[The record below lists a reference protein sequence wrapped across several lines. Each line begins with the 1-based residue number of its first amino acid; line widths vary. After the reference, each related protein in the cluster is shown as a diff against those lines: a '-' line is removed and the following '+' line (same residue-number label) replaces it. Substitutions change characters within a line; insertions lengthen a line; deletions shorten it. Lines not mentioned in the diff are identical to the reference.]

1 MAYRKIGKLINQ
13 YENLPRP
20 QDDQILNVYNE
31 GQMINVI
38 AQKLR
43 KQITDTSRF
52 TNRSQLVSPNKEK
65 E

>member
-52 TNRSQLVSPNKEK
+52 TNRSQLVSPNNEK

>member
-52 TNRSQLVSPNKEK
+52 TNRSQLISPNNEK